1 MQGHPSLAPNGE
13 ANLEIAKKLRP
24 VSAVGVGL
32 SLVILLTARYEWGLA
47 RGFGGWQHLVAE
59 LIGISVAFSVFHVGW
74 HADTTGQTLRGLAFS
89 VTFLAFGILSLGH
102 LLSMPDMPAFITANS
117 FNKAVL
123 FSYTSYLLITISL
136 LGASLLPIR
145 RVEHQTRRRY
155 LGASLTIAFLLTY
168 LILAYEQNLPR
179 LFIGEDPVWATRR
192 AFRVAITCLSLLVF
206 ARWMTIYGG
215 MHKPSYRWMI
225 VAMGIW
231 AFGRVVFLF
240 LGRDLGAL
248 SLCGHIH
255 KVICALYIYWNVSV
269 AALKRPYRSLDRA
282 RDRLCRN
289 RRFCALGRLVGRLAH
304 ELKNPLA
311 AIRASAQLSGI
322 LDDRAE
328 REKVTQRI
336 ETEVD
341 RLSELITLTLEVGW
355 DRPEVWELV
364 HIEEM
369 ILEVCM
375 LWSPEL
381 TRLGITGKRIVDDGL
396 PPIQGNRKLLQRALT
411 NLVINA
417 IEAMPEGGE
426 LCISAYP
433 EASGSSIRLE
443 VLDTGLGIPDEI
455 KDRLFQGFATSK
467 PHGTGLG
474 LMITYQIIAE
484 IHQGRI
490 WFDTTLGKGTKFSL
504 SLPTTQTSGSI
515 IGLT

>member
-1 MQGHPSLAPNGE
+1 MQGHPSLVPKGE
-13 ANLEIAKKLRP
+13 ANLEMGKQLWLVFGAGLGFFVAILWTVRYDW
-24 VSAVGVGL
+24 GVASG
-32 SLVILLTARYEWGLA
+32 Y
-47 RGFGGWQHLVAE
+47 GGWQHLVAE
-59 LIGISVAFSVFHVGW
+59 LIGVGVVFSVFHVGW
-74 HADTTGQTLRGLAFS
+74 HTDITRQTLRGLAFS
-89 VTFLAFGILSLGH
+89 VTFLAVGILSLGH
-102 LLSMPDMPAFITANS
+102 VLSMPDMPAFITANS
-117 FNKAVL
+117 LNKAVL
-123 FSYTSYLLITISL
+123 FSYTSYLLVTISL
-136 LGASLLPIR
+136 LGASFLPVR
-145 RVEHQTRRRY
+145 RIEHQTRRRY

-168 LILAYEQNLPR
+168 LILSYEPNLPR
-179 LFIGEDPVWATRR
+179 IFIGEDPVWATRR
-192 AFRVAITCLSLLVF
+192 AVRIVITCLSLLVF
-206 ARWMTIYGG
+206 ARWVTIYGG
-215 MHKPSYRWMI
+215 IQKPGYRWMI
-225 VAMGIW
+225 IAMGIW
-231 AFGRVVFLF
+231 AFGQVVFLF
-240 LGRDLGAL
+240 LSRHLVAY
-248 SLCGHIH
+248 SLFGHIY
-255 KVICALYIYWNVSV
+255 KVICAVYIYRSVSV

-289 RRFCALGRLVGRLAH
+289 RRFCALGRMVGRLAH

-336 ETEVD
+336 ENEVD

-375 LWSPEL
+375 LWLPEL
-381 TRLGITGKRIVDDGL
+381 TRLGITGKRVIDDGL

-411 NLVINA
+411 NLVLNA

-426 LCISAYP
+426 LCIKAYP

-443 VLDTGLGIPDEI
+443 VLDTGLGIPDGI

-474 LMITYQIIAE
+474 LMITHQIITE
-484 IHQGRI
+484 IHRGRI
-490 WFDTTLGKGTKFSL
+490 WFDTTLGEGTKFSL
-504 SLPTTQTSGSI
+504 SLPMTQA
-515 IGLT
+515 